1 MKVYKGTFVKKD
13 GSKRTM
19 NYVKTNDLPKTFLES
34 KLKGN
39 GNTALKEGYELVW
52 DLQSDNFR
60 VFNHNTVVGKVAHI
74 GNLESTQDKQQQLA
88 L

>member
-1 MKVYKGTFVKKD
+1 MRVYKGTFVKKD
-13 GSKRTM
+13 GTKRTM
-19 NYVKTNDLPKTFLES
+19 NFVKTNDLPKTFLES

-52 DLQSDNFR
+52 DLQNDNFR
-60 VFNHNTVVGKVAHI
+60 VFNHNTVVGEVTYVAT
-74 GNLESTQDKQQQLA
+74 LESPKEKQQQLA